1 MLIIRIAFIAA
12 VMLLLAQLPGCN
24 YFIDAA
30 PRIIISSEPI
40 HPDTTPNLK

>member
-1 MLIIRIAFIAA
+1 MFVIRLLILSVVLIT
-12 VMLLLAQLPGCN
+12 LAQLPGCH

-40 HPDTTPNLK
+40 HANQTGPD

>member
-1 MLIIRIAFIAA
+1 MLIRIAFIAA

-40 HPDTTPNLK
+40 SQQPTLQCP